1 LSNNRGEKEMATPGQ
16 ELASLDFEN
25 LIGGPLIAVVHA
37 QAQAAMATVNF
48 VKQVGFK
55 PPEGGA
61 PAAADPTNQT
71 TGEPAT
77 VTFSYKKMVPKAD
90 GSGEEEKTAQL
101 MVPFLSMLPVPYLR
115 IQEANVDFLAKI
127 NSVQFRQV
135 DTNLGVTGE
144 LEAKAGWLWGSAR
157 LKVTTTYQRQTKEGS
172 TVTRDYSMG
181 VKVKA
186 VQDEIPGGLDR
197 LLTLLES
204 LIKEKVS

>member
-1 LSNNRGEKEMATPGQ
+1 MPTPGQ
-16 ELASLDFEN
+16 ELASLDFES

-55 PPEGGA
+55 PPPGGS
-61 PAAADPTNQT
+61 PDPTAQSV
-71 TGEPAT
+71 GEPAT
-77 VTFSYKKMVPKAD
+77 VTFNYKKMVPKAD

-101 MVPFLSMLPVPYLR
+101 TVPFLAMLPIPYLR
-115 IQEANVDFLAKI
+115 VQEVNVDFLAKI

-135 DTNLGVTGE
+135 DTNIAVTGE
-144 LEAKAGWLWGSAR
+144 LEAKAGWLFGSAR
-157 LKVTTTYQRQTKEGS
+157 LKVSTTYQRQTKEGA

-186 VQDEIPGGLDR
+186 VQEEMPGGLER
-197 LLTLLES
+197 LLTILES

>member
-1 LSNNRGEKEMATPGQ
+1 MATEGQ

-61 PAAADPTNQT
+61 QSPVDQT
-71 TGEPAT
+71 TGEPST
-77 VTFSYKKMVPKAD
+77 VKFTYTKTVPKAD
-90 GSGEEEKTAQL
+90 GSGTEDKTTEL
-101 MVPFLSMLPVPYLR
+101 TVPFLTMLPIPYLR
-115 IQEANVDFLAKI
+115 VQEANVDFLAKI

-135 DTNLGVTGE
+135 DTNLAVTGE

-157 LKVTTTYQRQTKEGS
+157 LKVSTTYQRQSKEGS
-172 TVTRDYSMG
+172 TITRDYSMG

-186 VQDEIPGGLDR
+186 VQDDMPGGLDR
-197 LLTLLES
+197 VLTILES
-204 LIKEKVS
+204 LIKEKEAAAG

>member
-1 LSNNRGEKEMATPGQ
+1 MDPGQ

-48 VKQVGFK
+48 IKQVGFK
-55 PPEGGA
+55 PPSGG
-61 PAAADPTNQT
+61 TQTTTEQT

-77 VTFSYKKMVPKAD
+77 ISFSYKKMVPKAD
-90 GSGEEEKTAQL
+90 GSGEEEKSANLT
-101 MVPFLSMLPVPYLR
+101 VPFLSMLPIPYLR
-115 IQEANVDFLAKI
+115 IEETEIDFLAKI

-135 DTNLGVTGE
+135 DTNLAVTGE

-157 LKVTTTYQRQTKEGS
+157 LKVTTTYQRQTKEGQ
-172 TVTRDYSMG
+172 TVTRDYSMN

-186 VQDEIPGGLDR
+186 VQEEMPGGLDR
-197 LLTLLES
+197 LISLLES
-204 LIKEKVS
+204 LIKEKVT

>member
-1 LSNNRGEKEMATPGQ
+1 MATPGQ

-48 VKQVGFK
+48 IKQVGFK
-55 PPEGGA
+55 PPEGEEVVT
-61 PAAADPTNQT
+61 PTDQS

-77 VTFSYKKMVPKAD
+77 VTFKYTKMVPTAD
-90 GSGEEEKTAQL
+90 GTGEEEKTVEL
-101 MVPFLSMLPVPYLR
+101 SVPFLAMLPVPYLR
-115 IQEANVDFLAKI
+115 VEEANLDFLAKI
-127 NSVQFRQV
+127 NSIQFRKV
-135 DTNLGVTGE
+135 DTNIDVKGE

-157 LKVTTTYQRQTKEGS
+157 LKVSTTYQRQTKEGA

-186 VQDEIPGGLDR
+186 VQDEMPGGLER
-197 LLTLLES
+197 LLTILES
-204 LIKEKVS
+204 LIKEKGT

>member
-1 LSNNRGEKEMATPGQ
+1 MATPGQ

-48 VKQVGFK
+48 IKQVGFK
-55 PPEGGA
+55 PPATPGTATE
-61 PAAADPTNQT
+61 QT

-77 VTFSYKKMVPKAD
+77 VSFSYKKMVPKAD
-90 GSGEEEKTAQL
+90 GSGEEEKTASL
-101 MVPFLSMLPVPYLR
+101 TVPFLAMLPIPYLR
-115 IQEANVDFLAKI
+115 VQETNVDFLAKI

-135 DTNLGVTGE
+135 DTNIAVTGE
-144 LEAKAGWLWGSAR
+144 LEAKAGWLFGSAR
-157 LKVTTTYQRQTKEGS
+157 LKVTTTFQRHSREGS

-186 VQDEIPGGLDR
+186 VQEEMPGGLDR
-197 LLTLLES
+197 LISVLES
-204 LIKEKVS
+204 VIKEEVT

>member
-1 LSNNRGEKEMATPGQ
+1 MATPGQ

-48 VKQVGFK
+48 IKQVGFK
-55 PPEGGA
+55 P
-61 PAAADPTNQT
+61 AASAGTTTDQT

-77 VTFSYKKMVPKAD
+77 VSFSYKKMVPKAD
-90 GSGEEEKTAQL
+90 GSGEEEKTASL
-101 MVPFLSMLPVPYLR
+101 TVPFLAMLPIPYLR
-115 IQEANVDFLAKI
+115 VEETNIDFLAKI
-127 NSVQFRQV
+127 NSVQYRQV
-135 DTNLGVTGE
+135 DTNLAVTAE

-186 VQDEIPGGLDR
+186 VQEEMPGGLSR
-197 LLTLLES
+197 LISVLES
-204 LIKEKVS
+204 LIKEKTD

>member
-1 LSNNRGEKEMATPGQ
+1 MATPGQ

-48 VKQVGFK
+48 IKQVGFK
-55 PPEGGA
+55 PPQGGA
-61 PAAADPTNQT
+61 NDPMAQS

-77 VTFSYKKMVPKAD
+77 VTFTYKKMVPKAD
-90 GSGEEEKTAQL
+90 SSGEEEKTAQL
-101 MVPFLSMLPVPYLR
+101 AVPFLAMLPIPYLR
-115 IQEANVDFLAKI
+115 VQETNVDFLAKI

-135 DTNLGVTGE
+135 DTNLAVTGE

-157 LKVTTTYQRQTKEGS
+157 LKVSTSFQRQTKEGS

-186 VQDEIPGGLDR
+186 VQEEMPGGLDR
-197 LLTLLES
+197 LLTIMES

>member
-1 LSNNRGEKEMATPGQ
+1 MATPGQ

-48 VKQVGFK
+48 IKQVGFK
-55 PPEGGA
+55 PASGTQSSSE
-61 PAAADPTNQT
+61 QT

-77 VTFSYKKMVPKAD
+77 VSFSYKKMVPKAD
-90 GSGEEEKTAQL
+90 GSGEEEKNVSLT
-101 MVPFLSMLPVPYLR
+101 VPFLAMLPVPYLR
-115 IQEANVDFLAKI
+115 VQETNVDFLAKI

-135 DTNLGVTGE
+135 DTNLAVTGE

-157 LKVTTTYQRQTKEGS
+157 LKVTTTYQRQTKEGG

-186 VQDEIPGGLDR
+186 VQEEMPGGLDR
-197 LLTLLES
+197 LISVLES

>member
-1 LSNNRGEKEMATPGQ
+1 MATPGQ

-48 VKQVGFK
+48 IKQVGFK
-55 PPEGGA
+55 PPEGVQMTA
-61 PAAADPTNQT
+61 EQT

-77 VTFSYKKMVPKAD
+77 VTFKYKKMVPKPD
-90 GSGEEEKTAQL
+90 GSGEEEKTAEL
-101 MVPFLSMLPVPYLR
+101 TVPFLAMLPIPYLR
-115 IQEANVDFLAKI
+115 IQETNVDFLAKI
-127 NSVQFRQV
+127 NSVQYRQV
-135 DTNLGVTGE
+135 DTNLAVTGE

-186 VQDEIPGGLDR
+186 VQEEMPGGLDR
-197 LLTLLES
+197 LLSVLES
-204 LIKEKVS
+204 LIKEKVTT

>member
-1 LSNNRGEKEMATPGQ
+1 MATPGQ

-48 VKQVGFK
+48 IKQVGFK
-55 PPEGGA
+55 PPTG
-61 PAAADPTNQT
+61 PITPFDQT

-77 VTFSYKKMVPKAD
+77 VTFNYKKIVPKPD
-90 GSGEEEKTAQL
+90 GTGDEEKTAEL
-101 MVPFLSMLPVPYLR
+101 TVPFLAMLPIPYLR
-115 IQEANVDFLAKI
+115 VQEANVDFLAKI

-135 DTNLGVTGE
+135 DTNIAVTGE
-144 LEAKAGWLWGSAR
+144 LESKAGFLFGSAR
-157 LKVTTTYQRQTKEGS
+157 LKVTTTFQRQTKEGA

-186 VQDEIPGGLDR
+186 VQEEMPGGLDR
-197 LLTLLES
+197 LLSILES
-204 LIKEKVS
+204 LIKEKVT

>member
-1 LSNNRGEKEMATPGQ
+1 MATPGQ

-48 VKQVGFK
+48 IKQVGFK
-55 PPEGGA
+55 PPAGGA
-61 PAAADPTNQT
+61 QTASEMT

-77 VTFSYKKMVPKAD
+77 VTFNYKKMVPKAD
-90 GSGEEEKTAQL
+90 GSGEEEKSASLT
-101 MVPFLSMLPVPYLR
+101 VPFLAMLPIPYLR
-115 IQEANVDFLAKI
+115 VQDASVNFLAKI

-135 DTNLGVTGE
+135 DTNLAVTGE

-157 LKVTTTYQRQTKEGS
+157 LKVTTTYQRQSKEGA
-172 TVTRDYSMG
+172 TVTRDYSMD

-186 VQDEIPGGLDR
+186 VQEEMPGGLDR
-197 LLTLLES
+197 LLSVLES
-204 LIKEKVS
+204 LIKEKVT

>member
-1 LSNNRGEKEMATPGQ
+1 MATPGQ

-48 VKQVGFK
+48 IKQVGFK
-55 PPEGGA
+55 PPAGGA
-61 PAAADPTNQT
+61 QTPTDQS

-77 VTFSYKKMVPKAD
+77 VSFSYKKMVPKAD
-90 GSGEEEKTAQL
+90 GSGEEEKTASL
-101 MVPFLSMLPVPYLR
+101 TVPFLAMLPIPYLR
-115 IQEANVDFLAKI
+115 VQETTVDFLAKI

-135 DTNLGVTGE
+135 DTNLAVTGE

-157 LKVTTTYQRQTKEGS
+157 LKVTTTYQRQSKEGA

-186 VQDEIPGGLDR
+186 VQEEMPGGLDR
-197 LLTLLES
+197 LISVLES
-204 LIKEKVS
+204 LIKEKVT

>member
-1 LSNNRGEKEMATPGQ
+1 MATPGQ

-48 VKQVGFK
+48 IKQVGFK
-55 PPEGGA
+55 PASGTQSSSE
-61 PAAADPTNQT
+61 QT

-77 VTFSYKKMVPKAD
+77 VSFSYKKMVPKAD
-90 GSGEEEKTAQL
+90 GSGEEEKNVSLT
-101 MVPFLSMLPVPYLR
+101 VPFLAMLPIPYLR
-115 IQEANVDFLAKI
+115 VQETNVDFLAKI

-135 DTNLGVTGE
+135 DTNLAVTGE

-157 LKVTTTYQRQTKEGS
+157 LKVTTTYQRQTKEGG

-186 VQDEIPGGLDR
+186 VQEEMPGGLDR
-197 LLTLLES
+197 LISVLES

>member
-1 LSNNRGEKEMATPGQ
+1 MATPGQ

-48 VKQVGFK
+48 VKEVGFK

-61 PAAADPTNQT
+61 TITPADQA

-77 VTFSYKKMVPKAD
+77 VTFTYKKMVPKAD
-90 GSGEEEKTAQL
+90 GSGEEEKTAEL
-101 MVPFLSMLPVPYLR
+101 TVPFLAMLPIPYLR
-115 IQEANVDFLAKI
+115 VEEANVDFLAKI

-135 DTNLGVTGE
+135 DTNIAVTGE

-157 LKVTTTYQRQTKEGS
+157 LKVTTQYQRQTKEGS

-186 VQDEIPGGLDR
+186 VQDEMPGGLAR
-197 LLTLLES
+197 LLTILES
-204 LIKEKVS
+204 LIKEDVS